1 MYKSVLK
8 YVSRHSTAR
17 SIFGMFRN
25 LESPELHRELMNLQ
39 FRSPVGMAP
48 GFDVSAEFYNSAGAA
63 GCGFSIVGPLY
74 FSRKGGIRDAVA
86 AVRNNPPVNILIGFD
101 ITKNPSSV
109 SEDDIAK
116 DYLDAYEYSYDFSDF
131 TVLDFSDDSSAVHEM
146 DFIKAVTDPLLES
159 RLAFDNYNPL
169 ILKLSPSLKK
179 EDLLPILDYCMMNG
193 IDGVLLSSEAMVREA
208 SEFSKGRL
216 PIIAEGRIG
225 VVSRAL
231 EFFDAG
237 ASLVALQCSPIRF
250 KTALP
255 KAILKA
261 LRKK

>member
-1 MYKSVLK
+1 
-8 YVSRHSTAR
+8 
-17 SIFGMFRN
+17 MFRN

-116 DYLDAYEYSYDFSDF
+116 DYLDAYDKGEI
-131 TVLDFSDDSSAVHEM
+131 AKIEG
-146 DFIKAVTDPLLES
+146 
-159 RLAFDNYNPL
+159 
-169 ILKLSPSLKK
+169 LSEEK
-179 EDLLPILDYCMMNG
+179 
-193 IDGVLLSSEAMVREA
+193 
-208 SEFSKGRL
+208 
-216 PIIAEGRIG
+216 IAELQSIIESVVEIVEEQPQDEEYEQSSDEEETYVCPECGHPITTDMTKCPNCG
-225 VVSRAL
+225 VELSF
-231 EFFDAG
+231 EYEDEE
-237 ASLVALQCSPIRF
+237 
-250 KTALP
+250 
-255 KAILKA
+255 
-261 LRKK
+261 